1 MFLLLNDLTPW
12 STEFDGKNYLRVYYQ
27 GVFNSKVRRMC
38 NIQSFKSV
46 FDVFFFSFCE
56 QREFLIN

>member
-38 NIQSFKSV
+38 NI
-46 FDVFFFSFCE
+46 
-56 QREFLIN
+56 